1 MRRGGGG
8 GRPGRSRRGGRVGRV
23 QVHNGCAIPEEYLYD
38 VEMNTWVR
46 LEDDGSALLG
56 MTDPAQTMCGKIVSI
71 SFKPVGTVVKRGRTL
86 AVIESAKWVGPF
98 RNPLSGEVRATNEE
112 AFAADGL
119 VANRDPYGAGW
130 LVRVAPSAL
139 EAERHH
145 LLDGRAAFPLFRE
158 IIERDEITCMRCA
171 D

>member
-1 MRRGGGG
+1 M
-8 GRPGRSRRGGRVGRV
+8 

-38 VEMNTWVR
+38 VELNTWIR

-56 MTDPAQTMCGKIVSI
+56 MTDVAQTMCGKIVSI
-71 SFKPVGTVVKRGRTL
+71 SFKPVGAQVRRGRTL

-98 RNPLSGEVRATNEE
+98 RNPLSGEVLATNEASFE
-112 AFAADGL
+112 ADGL
-119 VANRDPYGAGW
+119 IANRDPYGTGW
-130 LVRVAPSAL
+130 LVRIAPNAL
-139 EAERHH
+139 DAERDN
-145 LLDGRAAFPLFRE
+145 LVDGRAAFPLYQE

>member
-1 MRRGGGG
+1 
-8 GRPGRSRRGGRVGRV
+8 V
-23 QVHNGCAIPEEYLYD
+23 QVHKGCAIPEEYLYD

-56 MTDPAQTMCGKIVSI
+56 MTDVAQTMCGKIVSI
-71 SFKPVGTVVKRGRTL
+71 SFKPVGRVIPRGRTL

-98 RNPLSGEVRATNEE
+98 RNPLSGEILATNEDT
-112 AFAADGL
+112 FAADGL
-119 VANRDPYGAGW
+119 IANRDPYGEGW
-130 LVRVAPSAL
+130 LVRVAPNAL
-139 EAERHH
+139 EEERGN
-145 LLDGRAAFPLFRE
+145 LVDGREAFGLYQE